1 MHGGKCTGPR
11 TPEGLARLAAARTK
25 HGNHGAALRAM
36 HRYQRTVIVRSP
48 LLAAAYQ
55 FGPYLPPDIAARMRL
70 GASELAPPP
79 HPSHRPVETDAD
91 KVSHN
96 VDLGK
101 PGRDLRGRF
110 SERPRQ
116 ALRGQMAEREVT
128 QAEVAMLAPWRAGI
142 AKGGMAERAAFR
154 AELGR
159 DSILSLPPVTCPG
172 GETVRSDG
180 VAAGVGSVPGQGTRF
195 VELRQDP
202 IQRETAR
209 SDGMA
214 AGVGSVPG
222 QGTRFVEV
230 PAGPHTTGDGAAGRG
245 GCRGGVGPGQGTRSV
260 ELRQDPIHRETVRP
274 GGDVCR
280 AGAGSSRSAR
290 RSRQGGTGARKWRR
304 SGGASRT
311 TRIGRSPAAC
321 SRRVRRGYCPV
332 G

>member
-195 VELRQDP
+195 VE
-202 IQRETAR
+202 
-209 SDGMA
+209 
-214 AGVGSVPG
+214 
-222 QGTRFVEV
+222 V